1 MKSCDP
7 VIQTQ
12 LEEHEMAD
20 LERTPLNPASVAS
33 PLGNY
38 SHAVKVV
45 PGKLLY
51 IAGQV
56 GVDQAGTLVGA
67 GDVAAQTKQV
77 FRNIG
82 AILADAGATFSNVV
96 EFTTYLV
103 GRESVQPYL
112 DARTEVFPSIFPDKD
127 YPANTLL
134 IIGGLI
140 KEELFVEI
148 KAVAALP

>member
-1 MKSCDP
+1 
-7 VIQTQ
+7 
-12 LEEHEMAD
+12 MAD

-33 PLGNY
+33 PLGSY
-38 SHAVKVV
+38 SHAVKVN
-45 PGKLLY
+45 PGNLLY

-56 GVDQAGTLVGA
+56 GVDQSGALVGSS
-67 GDVAAQTKQV
+67 DVAAQTKQV

-82 AILADAGATFSNVV
+82 AILADAGGSFSNVV

-112 DARTEVFPSIFPDKD
+112 DARTEAFPIIFPDKD

-140 KEELFVEI
+140 REELLVEI